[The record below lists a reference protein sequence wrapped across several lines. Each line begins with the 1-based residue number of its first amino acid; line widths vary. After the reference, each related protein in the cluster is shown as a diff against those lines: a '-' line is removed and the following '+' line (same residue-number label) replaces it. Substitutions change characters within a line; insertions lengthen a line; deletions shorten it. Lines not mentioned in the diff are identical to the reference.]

1 MHRAR
6 RAVAAAFI
14 LIWSVAALALADV
27 VPQAAPSATSPA
39 VAWPTSSGLLI
50 AEVVTGGASASD
62 EYIELTNAGPAPV
75 DLNGLEL
82 AYASSAGTSATKRV
96 GWTASL
102 LLGPGRHLLIAN
114 SAGIF
119 AAGADAKYT
128 AGIAATGGA
137 VVLRP
142 TGGTP
147 IDAVG
152 WGDATNA
159 FVEGSPAAAPDAGA
173 SIERKPG
180 GSAGNVAD
188 SNNNA
193 NDFALNAAPDPED
206 LAAPARPAPGA
217 TPTPTPT
224 PTRTPT
230 PSPVPTPVATPTPTP
245 RPSASP
251 SPTPVPTPTP
261 RPTPTPTSTPSPT
274 PTPSGSPT
282 PVPTASPTPHPT
294 ATPTPIPSPTPT
306 PVPTRTPIPTS
317 TPVPTPTP
325 TPSPTPT
332 LTPTP
337 SPTPT
342 PTPSPVPSPTP
353 TPTPS
358 PTAST
363 ISIAEALA
371 STGQVA
377 VAGVVTA
384 GPSLID
390 TSGRLIVIQDA
401 TAAIEVRLP
410 ATGTTA
416 AAGLAGQRIVP
427 GVALRV
433 QGSIG
438 HAYGA
443 PRLTATAVTWLGSA
457 AVPAPLRITTV
468 PGSAL
473 EWRLVVATG
482 RLDSV
487 HRLGLSWRAE
497 LIVGTIRIPIV
508 GLTGAQILVGRLFT
522 DRKVTIV
529 GIVRRAYPTAI
540 DQRFAIEPRSFGDLS
555 FGQPDPAHA
564 QSGGSAG
571 SGSDGG
577 TSLGTPVGVGT
588 APDPAPVPSGS
599 QVADLRDLRTM
610 AGRLVAVSGIV
621 TQVAGSFVTLDDGT
635 ATGRLMLTGAAAAY
649 LDLIEIGDPLAAD
662 GRVKLDASGPFVF
675 VTDANGVRQAGD
687 PGTAASPAPASPT
700 VDRPQPSAGAASPG
714 PRQVGPG
721 LGLSGGGGPGGS
733 GPIGILQALVLI
745 VLGALFSLAVGLPLA
760 RRSTRQAATTAP
772 GEAPRA

>member
-6 RAVAAAFI
+6 RAVLAAFI
-14 LIWSVAALALADV
+14 LIWSVAALALADA
-27 VPQAAPSATSPA
+27 VPAAVSSGPSAA
-39 VAWPTSSGLLI
+39 VAWPTSRGLLI
-50 AEVVTGGASASD
+50 AEIVTGGASASD
-62 EYIELTNAGPAPV
+62 EYIELTNAGPASV

-96 GWTASL
+96 GWTAPL

-119 AAGADAKYT
+119 AARADATYT
-128 AGIAATGGA
+128 AGIAATGGE

-152 WGDATNA
+152 WGDATNS
-159 FVEGSPAAAPDAGA
+159 FVEGSPAAAPDAGS

-180 GSAGNVAD
+180 GSAGNVTD

-193 NDFALNAAPDPED
+193 NDFALNAAPIAED
-206 LAAPARPAPGA
+206 LAAPARPMPGA
-217 TPTPTPT
+217 TPTPTPSRTPAPT
-224 PTRTPT
+224 PT
-230 PSPVPTPVATPTPTP
+230 PVPTPAPTP
-245 RPSASP
+245 RTSP
-251 SPTPVPTPTP
+251 SPTPVPTPV
-261 RPTPTPTSTPSPT
+261 PTPAPTTTPMPSSTPSPKPSPT
-274 PTPSGSPT
+274 PTPSASPT
-282 PVPTASPTPHPT
+282 PGPTASPTPHPT
-294 ATPTPIPSPTPT
+294 ATPTPTAVPS
-306 PVPTRTPIPTS
+306 
-317 TPVPTPTP
+317 
-325 TPSPTPT
+325 
-332 LTPTP
+332 
-337 SPTPT
+337 PT
-342 PTPSPVPSPTP
+342 PTPSPVLSPTP
-353 TPTPS
+353 TPT
-358 PTAST
+358 AAT
-363 ISIAEALA
+363 ISIADALTR
-371 STGQVA
+371 SGQVA
-377 VAGVVTA
+377 VSGVVTA

-390 TSGRLIVIQDA
+390 TSGRLVVIQDA
-401 TAAIEVRLP
+401 TAAVEVRLP
-410 ATGTTA
+410 EAGTKA
-416 AAGLAGQRIVP
+416 AAGLAGQRVVP
-427 GVALRV
+427 GVALLL

-438 HAYGA
+438 HPYGA
-443 PRLTATAVTWLGSA
+443 PRLTATAVTWLGSVA
-457 AVPAPLRITTV
+457 QPAPLRITTV
-468 PGSAL
+468 PDAGL

-487 HRLGLSWRAE
+487 HRLGLRWRAE
-497 LIVGTIRIPIV
+497 LIVGTVRIPIV

-522 DRKVTIV
+522 DRRVTIV

-555 FGQPDPAHA
+555 FGQPDPVHTK
-564 QSGGSAG
+564 SGGSTG

-577 TSLGTPVGVGT
+577 TSLGAPAGGGT
-588 APDPAPVPSGS
+588 APDRAPVPSGS
-599 QVADLRDLRTM
+599 QAADLRDLRSM

-621 TQVAGSFVTLDDGT
+621 TQVAGSMVSLNDGT
-635 ATGRLMLTGAAAAY
+635 ATGRLMLAGDAAAY

-662 GRVKLDASGPFVF
+662 GRVKLDATGPFVF

-687 PGTAASPAPASPT
+687 PGTSASPAAASPTAAQ
-700 VDRPQPSAGAASPG
+700 PQPSVGAASPG
-714 PRQVGPG
+714 PRQVAPG
-721 LGLSGGGGPGGS
+721 LGLNGGGSPGGS